1 MGIQRTAGRLD
12 ILSEIIHPIGRDI
25 TQPLGKQ
32 FCTVPVVASRRI
44 GLKRISS
51 HFFRCKR

>member
-1 MGIQRTAGRLD
+1 LGIQRTAGRLD